1 MFDRRIVSAIL
12 IVSLFT
18 VSVGLAQSLADNW
31 NDFLHYMKIGRF
43 DLAKGYAQAI
53 LQSDPDPLELLALSQ
68 DNPQGYQILLRANEI
83 APDNELSALSGQIV
97 GLIEQGRFIRRSDP
111 KIIVEEIKRLSG
123 TERGRF
129 TAIKRLK
136 DAGEYAIA
144 YMLDAIADR
153 SRQDELPNIVW
164 ALPQIGR
171 PAIRP
176 LAAALQTEE
185 TAVKAEIIRALGRIG
200 YPQSLAYL
208 KYVVEKGQSPELRE
222 IAHESIQ
229 QIDPAALSVP
239 AAQLFFELAER
250 YYYHSDSLAP
260 AEDTDFA
267 NIWFWDPDRNWPV
280 RQEVD
285 KAYFN
290 ELMAMR
296 CCEWALRADEGFGWA
311 IGLWLAAFFKA
322 EATGLDMPQYFG
334 EKHAEALVY
343 ATTAGPEYLH
353 QALARAIRD
362 GNADVALG
370 AVEALAT
377 TAGEKSLFYTVG
389 PTQPLLQA
397 LSFNDRAVRYS
408 AAIAVAAAG
417 PRQLFAESRLV
428 ATNLADALGQSAART
443 LDIGP
448 RWNPELADNY
458 ALRSAQAMLKLA
470 QSRNPIIDLS
480 LAQLALVNATQDNR
494 PEIQVLANRILAYLN
509 SPEAQRAIAQSALNG
524 SKDLE
529 IRISAFESLAVS
541 AKLHANILA
550 ESVIDGIYALIS
562 SEETEP
568 SLRAA
573 AAVAYGALNLPSP
586 KVKDLILDQAKN

>member
-1 MFDRRIVSAIL
+1 MFDRRIVSVIL
-12 IVSLFT
+12 VVSLFT

-43 DLAKGYAQAI
+43 DLAKGFAQAI

-83 APDNELSALSGQIV
+83 APDDELSALSGQIV

-129 TAIKRLK
+129 TAVKRLK

-176 LAAALQTEE
+176 LAAALQTEDI
-185 TAVKAEIIRALGRIG
+185 AVKAEIIRALGRIG

-260 AEDTDFA
+260 AEDIDFA

-280 RQEVD
+280 RQEAD

-397 LSFNDRAVRYS
+397 LSFNDRQVRYS

-417 PRQLFAESRLV
+417 PRQHFAESRLV
-428 ATNLADALGQSAART
+428 VTNLADALGQSAART

-480 LAQLALVNATQDNR
+480 LAQPALVNATQDNR
-494 PEIQVLANRILAYLN
+494 PEIQVLANQILAYLN

-568 SLRAA
+568 DLRAA